1 MQVNQ
6 THLIW
11 VLFVS
16 WKDLHVQSSSIKFYN
31 NAQTQVG
38 QISVDSTGLK
48 VSSPDGGLSIYSGST
63 FHGEISSSNDLMV
76 MRTEKQ

>member
-1 MQVNQ
+1 MNQ

-11 VLFVS
+11 VLRS
-16 WKDLHVQSSSIKFYN
+16 YPWKDLHVQSSSIKFYN

-63 FHGEISSSNDLMV
+63 FHGEAFLLMI
-76 MRTEKQ
+76 